1 MSDVNQQTT
10 QVTAVVLAGG
20 MARRMGGMD
29 KGWVE
34 LSGKPLISH
43 VLDMI
48 KPQVARCL
56 INANR
61 SMDAYSAL
69 GLPIIS
75 DLEGDFQ
82 GPLMGMAT
90 GLYHAPTD
98 WVLFV
103 PCDTPSL
110 PDDLVSRM
118 LNVAEGSGAEI
129 AVAHDGKRMQS
140 VVALM
145 RRELLDSLRTALKNG
160 ERKVDRWYG
169 QHKVVEVDFSDK
181 PDAFVNVN
189 SRDDL
194 AELQQM
200 PALLGFV
207 AWSGTGKTTLLRKL
221 IPLLKEQGVRVG
233 VIKHAHHKFDIDH
246 PGKDSY
252 ELRKSGAD
260 QMLIS
265 SHTRWALMVEEDQG
279 DYPSFARMLSRMDHA
294 TLDLVLVEG
303 FKREA
308 IPKVELHR
316 TTLEKDLIYPTD
328 DSVIAIAV
336 DKPLELQR
344 EMPQLDINDEHAVL
358 QFVLNYLADQQR
370 NVPAR

>member
-1 MSDVNQQTT
+1 MSESNQHAE
-10 QVTAVVLAGG
+10 QVTAVILAGG

-43 VLDMI
+43 VLETI
-48 KPQVARCL
+48 KPQVGRCL

-69 GLPIIS
+69 GMPIVS

-90 GLYHAPTD
+90 GMFHASTD
-98 WVLFV
+98 WVMFV

-118 LNVAEGSGAEI
+118 LKMAKASGAEI
-129 AVAHDGKRMQS
+129 AVANDGQRMQS
-140 VVALM
+140 VVALI
-145 RRELLDSLRTALKNG
+145 RRELLDSLQTALKDG

-252 ELRKSGAD
+252 ELRKAGAD

-279 DYPSFARMLSRMDHA
+279 DYPSFARMLSRMDHS

-308 IPKVELHR
+308 IPKIELHR
-316 TTLEKDLIYPTD
+316 TVLEKDLIHPTD
-328 DSVIAIAV
+328 DSVIAIAA
-336 DKPLELQR
+336 DRPLALKQ
-344 EMPQLDINDEHAVL
+344 EMPQLDINNETAVL
-358 QFVLNYLADQQR
+358 QFVLDYLAEQQR
-370 NVPAR
+370 